1 MTILSGSWNNIPP
14 LDEAR
19 SHPAVVTFQ
28 GQIYTFGGGGPNFKS
43 LDSTVVFNPKTN
55 QWTSRAPM
63 PTKRSGTAAFCIDNA
78 IYIIGGGYKKPDG
91 NFQFLTTV
99 EIYYPETDTW
109 EAGPSMLQPHD
120 YPAAIFHDDYIYIL
134 GGHHPNACLGGPKTD
149 PGFEFCERW
158 KPGMTQWEKLADLS
172 SPRFAAS
179 GFVFNNKLNVAGG
192 IGFRKEGFN
201 NFDFIETLDPGVAQ
215 AEWRMSE
222 NFKLPWPAA
231 GQGMCIAQEH
241 LFFFG
246 GYSTENIHD
255 RASVMPENDGTWI
268 TLPNMPMAR
277 AAMGVSI
284 CENSI
289 YLIGGWADDGRT
301 PLSSAVKYSWK

>member
-1 MTILSGSWNNIPP
+1 MTILNGLWSDIPP

-19 SHPAVVTFQ
+19 SHPAVATYQ
-28 GQIYTFGGGGPNFKS
+28 GKIYAFGGGGPNFKS
-43 LDSTVVFNPKTN
+43 LNSTVVYDPTLN
-55 QWTSRAPM
+55 QWESRSPM
-63 PTKRSGTAAFCIDNA
+63 PTKRSGTAAFCVGDA

-109 EAGPSMLQPHD
+109 EKGPDMLQPHD
-120 YPAAIFHDDYIYIL
+120 YPAAIYHDGYIYIL
-134 GGHHPNACLGGPKTD
+134 GGHHPEACLGGPKTD

-158 KPGMTQWEKLADLS
+158 KPSNQSWEKIANLI

-179 GFVFNNKLNVAGG
+179 GFIFNNKLNVAGG
-192 IGFRKEGFN
+192 IGYRPEGFN
-201 NFDFIETLDPGVAQ
+201 NFDFIETLEP
-215 AEWRMSE
+215 AEEKEQWVISD

-231 GQGMCIAQEH
+231 GQGMCVTQNH

-246 GYSTENIHD
+246 GYSTENIHN
-255 RASVMPENDGTWI
+255 RASVMAENSSTWI
-268 TLPNMPMAR
+268 ELPNMPLAR
-277 AAMGVSI
+277 AAMGISI
-284 CENSI
+284 CEHSI

-301 PLSSAVKYSWK
+301 PLSSVTKYSWG